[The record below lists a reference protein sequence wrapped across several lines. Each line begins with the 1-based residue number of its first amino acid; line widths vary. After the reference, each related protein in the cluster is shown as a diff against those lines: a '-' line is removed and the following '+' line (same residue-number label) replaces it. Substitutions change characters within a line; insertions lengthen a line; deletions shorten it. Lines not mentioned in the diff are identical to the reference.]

1 MVSRSSTSAKVS
13 FVSAAFAL
21 PQPSVAYPLPNEA
34 DVPHVADG
42 RVDYRPSPMNGTA
55 NEVTILFSNDEMRRQ
70 LMDLQRSSMTALQNH
85 RTIAEQVDAL
95 SMSVANLQRMSF
107 ARILDDDAIA
117 PLAIESGLAMF
128 ARRPEAHGDPE
139 TLADLLAAAADTEY
153 FPQTAIQ
160 LSRKHISSADN
171 LLRMASARVLALAGD
186 ANDRGVVQDCINK
199 EKNDHVKKVMLGALE
214 AATQ

>member
-34 DVPHVADG
+34 DVAHVTDG
-42 RVDYRPSPMNGTA
+42 RVDYLPSPMNGTA

-70 LMDLQRSSMTALQNH
+70 LVDLQRSNMTALQNH
-85 RTIAEQVDAL
+85 RSIAEQVGAL
-95 SMSVANLQRMSF
+95 SVSVANLQRIAFTQM
-107 ARILDDDAIA
+107 LDDDAVQ
-117 PLAIESGLAMF
+117 PLAIESGLMCF
-128 ARRPEAHGDPE
+128 AQVADADADLEAL
-139 TLADLLAAAADTEY
+139 TDLLAAAADAEY
-153 FPQTAIQ
+153 FPQIATQ

-186 ANDRGVVQDCINK
+186 KEDRAIVQHRVDI
-199 EKNDHVKKVMLGALE
+199 EKNEYVKRVMVGALE
-214 AATQ
+214 AWQL